1 MTQQYTLKEIEFDR
15 FDDYYYMRKLSQ
27 LNQRL
32 GFCSTLSE
40 YSYAYRD
47 ESAALSKKPTHAT
60 LATCKERKLVM
71 AAFNDKNQTVGMA
84 GFSYKARTRGSD
96 KANEAKDGQG
106 SVMVYLWGVYVEKPH
121 RKKGIAKQLIVASI
135 ERIAKELGCS
145 DDDILLKVMDGQ
157 FNHNIY
163 GANAS
168 HTYRWSP
175 KANALVVNLRSMT
188 LGQNRIDQG
197 LGFDADPE
205 TISSP
210 DDRKIKKAS

>member
-1 MTQQYTLKEIEFDR
+1 MTQHYTLKEIEFDR

-47 ESAALSKKPTHAT
+47 ESVTNNKKHAHAT
-60 LATCKERKLVM
+60 LAGCKERKLVM
-71 AAFNDKNQTVGMA
+71 AAFNDKDQTVGMA

-96 KANEAKDGQG
+96 KPTEAQQGQG

-145 DDDILLKVMDGQ
+145 DDDILLKVVDGQ

-188 LGQNRIDQG
+188 RGQNRIDQG

-210 DDRKIKKAS
+210 DDSKIKKAS